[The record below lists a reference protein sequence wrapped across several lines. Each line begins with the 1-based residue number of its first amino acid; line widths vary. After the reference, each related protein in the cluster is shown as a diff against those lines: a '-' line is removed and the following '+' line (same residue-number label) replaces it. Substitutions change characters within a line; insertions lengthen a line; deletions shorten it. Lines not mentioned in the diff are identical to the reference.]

1 MWPYVCDLDPSWA
14 KGKFQVNMFT
24 EAGLTEFKVAS
35 KQLTCLFKD
44 RLQVSDFQGREKGL
58 GFAEAKA

>member
-1 MWPYVCDLDPSWA
+1 MGQGEIP
-14 KGKFQVNMFT
+14 FQVSMFT

-35 KQLTCLFKD
+35 TQLTSLFKD

-58 GFAEAKA
+58 DFAEAKA